1 MCRKITIYL
10 FAILFI
16 ACTSAPERFAT
27 DNSFL
32 DSLSHRTFNF
42 FWNNADSL
50 TGDRKSTRLNS
61 SHQII
66 SYAVFCLKKKKT
78 YHSATRGGCTKRRR
92 HYILCRWR
100 STWHPR
106 ALLATRL
113 VQTSR
118 PVPARRTLC
127 TPSSG
132 AH

>member
-50 TGDRKSTRLNS
+50 TGNQPDRWPTKSFSSIAATGFGLTSYLVGVNRGYIAREQAAQRVLKTLNFFYKS
-61 SHQII
+61 PKASQP
-66 SYAVFCLKKKKT
+66 SVLKI
-78 YHSATRGGCTKRRR
+78 RN
-92 HYILCRWR
+92 
-100 STWHPR
+100 
-106 ALLATRL
+106 
-113 VQTSR
+113 
-118 PVPARRTLC
+118 
-127 TPSSG
+127 
-132 AH
+132 